1 MTERS
6 WTRWTR
12 RWTSTS
18 ATRRSCSRR
27 SEENTTRRCPRAARS
42 RPGSPAVTAE
52 AAEAAEAAAAAAAAA
67 HLVACQLVAHAAQ
80 RRGELL
86 AVRAPVVLRAE
97 CALSAVGRAGER
109 GARAHILV
117 ENLERVDDVL
127 CGRGVSQTRHD
138 GLEVRELHLLL
149 RPDRLQRLLPARARP
164 RRKGRHGTRRAG
176 RATPPSG
183 GMDESERACMPGRR
197 GAERRTARRPPGC
210 GRAPEGRPPAPP
222 PSASPSLLCR
232 RE

>member
-1 MTERS
+1 M
-6 WTRWTR
+6 
-12 RWTSTS
+12 
-18 ATRRSCSRR
+18 SRGPHP
-27 SEENTTRRCPRAARS
+27 EPL
-42 RPGSPAVTAE
+42 PKWGP
-52 AAEAAEAAAAAAAAA
+52 AAATAAA

-127 CGRGVSQTRHD
+127 CGRGVRQTRHD

-149 RPDRLQRLLPARARP
+149 RPDRLQRLLPARARARRQGRHRARRGEQRRRARRTRASLHAGAP
-164 RRKGRHGTRRAG
+164 RR
-176 RATPPSG
+176 
-183 GMDESERACMPGRR
+183 GRR
-197 GAERRTARRPPGC
+197 TTRRPPGC
-210 GRAPEGRPPAPP
+210 GRAPEARPPAPP